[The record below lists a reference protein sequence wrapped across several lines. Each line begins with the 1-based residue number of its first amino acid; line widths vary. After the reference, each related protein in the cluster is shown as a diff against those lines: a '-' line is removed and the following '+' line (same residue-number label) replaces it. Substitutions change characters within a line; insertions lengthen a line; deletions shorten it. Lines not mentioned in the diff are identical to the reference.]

1 MKSAGRSLRYFDS
14 QARGSY
20 RSMSED
26 ADKTIVLKPV
36 KMPFCLS
43 RRRMLRSGFALAA
56 ARSLNGWGSVGT
68 IGPIGSDASSS
79 GSNAESAASESENPQ
94 LVPSGPMTV
103 ASLTVTTLAAG
114 SIGPAFAGLS
124 YEKAS
129 LQWSFFG
136 PSNVVGISL
145 FQGLGTSVLRL
156 GGSSVDQS
164 VWTPNGAGRTYLQVA
179 PSDVASLAAFIKA
192 TGWKCLYGIN
202 LGGAA
207 TGATTPALAAAEVAY
222 AVEQFGSSLLGIEI
236 GNEPDA
242 YGYPGNFFAGNWSL
256 ADYLVLWGQFRS
268 AILATNPG
276 VAITGPAASY
286 NVSSWTIP
294 FGQAVG
300 PEITLLTQHY
310 YRASGQA
317 PTSTAELLITPDTA
331 LVAELSVLQAGAK
344 SIGVPYRMAECNSFY
359 AGGASGISNSYASSL
374 WVIDF
379 LFNCAQAGSVGTNL
393 HGGGNSAGYTPIA
406 DWNGVVQDARP
417 EYYGILFFT
426 LAGPGTLYATQ
437 LSAGSLN
444 VTAYA
449 VVAPTGDFN
458 LVIVNKDLI
467 QNLQLTIQ
475 LPQSANSASLVEMT
489 QLSAGAEGP
498 DLTAIQ
504 GVTIQGASVMLGSP
518 FLAGAAYSLIP
529 NGSQLNCYVPA
540 LSAVLIQ
547 IVPGPRLVSA
557 YVEGKAGAT
566 TIVLGG
572 TLQFIAYGNYSDG
585 SVASLPDAYGNA
597 VTGWNTSNH
606 AVAKIS
612 SLGHATALSLGQVS
626 IEAAIGTLT
635 ASPCEVT
642 VIAVSA

>member
-1 MKSAGRSLRYFDS
+1 M
-14 QARGSY
+14 
-20 RSMSED
+20 
-26 ADKTIVLKPV
+26 

-43 RRRMLRSGFALAA
+43 RRQILRSGFALAA
-56 ARSLNGWGSVGT
+56 AKSLSGWGSVGSVGSVGSMGST
-68 IGPIGSDASSS
+68 GSDASSS
-79 GSNAESAASESENPQ
+79 GSESAASGSENPQ
-94 LVPSGPMTV
+94 LVPPGPMTV
-103 ASLTVTTLAAG
+103 ASLTVTTQAVG

-124 YEKAS
+124 YEKAA

-145 FQGLGTSVLRL
+145 FRGLGTSVLRL

-179 PSDVASLAAFIKA
+179 PSDVANLAAFVKA
-192 TGWKCLYGIN
+192 TGWQCLYGIN

-256 ADYLVLWGQFRS
+256 ADYLALWGQFRS
-268 AILATNPG
+268 AILASTPG

-294 FGQAVG
+294 YGHAVA

-317 PTSTAELLITPDTA
+317 PTSTAELLVTPDTA

-359 AGGASGISNSYASSL
+359 AGGASGVSNSYASSL

-379 LFNCAQAGSVGTNL
+379 LFNCAQGGSAGTNL
-393 HGGGNSAGYTPIA
+393 HGGGNSDGYTPIA

-449 VVAPTGDFN
+449 VKAPTGNLN
-458 LVIVNKDLI
+458 LVIVNKDQI
-467 QNLQLTIQ
+467 QNLQLTVQ
-475 LPQSANSASLVEMT
+475 LPQSAKSASLVEMT
-489 QLSAGAEGP
+489 QLSEGAASP
-498 DLTAIQ
+498 DLTAID
-504 GVTIQGASVMLGSP
+504 GVTIQGASVVLGST
-518 FLAGAAYSLIP
+518 FSAGAGYTLIS

-547 IVPGPRLVSA
+547 IVPTPPGPTLISA
-557 YVEGKAGAT
+557 YVAAKGGAM

-585 SVASLPDAYGNA
+585 SVASLPDALGNT
-597 VTGWNTSNH
+597 VTLWNTSNH

-612 SLGHATALSLGQVS
+612 TLGHATALSLGTVY
-626 IEAAIGTLT
+626 IEATIGTLS

-642 VIAVSA
+642 VVAASP

>member
-1 MKSAGRSLRYFDS
+1 
-14 QARGSY
+14 
-20 RSMSED
+20 MSED
-26 ADKTIVLKPV
+26 ANKIAVLKPV

-43 RRRMLRSGFALAA
+43 RRQILQSGFALAA
-56 ARSLNGWGSVGT
+56 VTSLNGWGS
-68 IGPIGSDASSS
+68 DASSPGLNS
-79 GSNAESAASESENPQ
+79 ESASSGSENPQ
-94 LVPSGPMTV
+94 LVPSGPMTA

-124 YEKAS
+124 YEKAA
-129 LQWSFFG
+129 LQWSFFSA
-136 PSNVVGISL
+136 SNVVGISL
-145 FQGLGTSVLRL
+145 FRGLGASVLRL

-179 PSDVASLAAFIKA
+179 PSDVASLAAFVKA
-192 TGWKCLYGIN
+192 AGWQCLYGIN

-222 AVEQFGSSLLGIEI
+222 AVQQFGSSLLGIEI
-236 GNEPDA
+236 GNEPDV
-242 YGYPGNFFAGNWSL
+242 YGNPGSFFAGNWSL
-256 ADYLVLWGQFRS
+256 ADYLALWGQFRS
-268 AILATNPG
+268 AILASTPG

-294 FGQAVG
+294 FGQAVA

-359 AGGASGISNSYASSL
+359 GGGASGVSNSYASSL

-393 HGGGNSAGYTPIA
+393 HGGGNSPGYTPIA
-406 DWNGVVQDARP
+406 DWNGVVQDVRP

-437 LSAGSLN
+437 VTARSLN

-449 VVAPTGDFN
+449 VQAPTGDLN
-458 LVIVNKDLI
+458 LVIVNKDQT
-467 QNLQLTIQ
+467 QNLQLTVQ
-475 LPQSANSASLVEMT
+475 LPQSAISASLLEMT
-489 QLSAGAEGP
+489 QLSAGATGP

-504 GVTIQGASVMLGSP
+504 GVAIQGASVNLGST
-518 FLAGAAYSLIP
+518 FSAGAAYTLTT

-547 IVPGPRLVSA
+547 IAPGPTLVSA
-557 YVEGKAGAT
+557 YVAGKGGAT

-585 SVASLPDAYGNA
+585 SVASLPDAHGNT
-597 VTGWNTSNH
+597 VTLWNTSNH
-606 AVAKIS
+606 AIAKIS
-612 SLGHATALSLGQVS
+612 TLGHATALGLGTVK
-626 IEAAIGTLT
+626 IEATIGTLS
-635 ASPCEVT
+635 ASPCAVT
-642 VIAVSA
+642 VIAASA